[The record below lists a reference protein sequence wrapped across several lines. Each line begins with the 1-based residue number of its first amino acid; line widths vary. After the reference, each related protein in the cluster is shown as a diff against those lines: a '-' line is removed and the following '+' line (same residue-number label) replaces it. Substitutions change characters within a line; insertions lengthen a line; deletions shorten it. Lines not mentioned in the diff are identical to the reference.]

1 MKTRHA
7 ALLFA
12 LGLMLTLLC
21 ACGQS
26 ESYTKGNTRQ
36 SDREVTVSELYSEEG
51 NAADSQEMGYTYSYH
66 VPQIEDDTAD
76 AAAINEEIAALYG
89 ELAETGLKNIEN
101 QEIPGCN
108 IVTYESCR
116 SGDVLALVMKCAFY
130 YGPFEEYGVYN
141 YDTAKG
147 VRLTNADIL
156 AMKGLTQEQYLSA
169 VRRAAAKWYDDQYF
183 PLWEDAGLDGSPGA
197 YQERRSWTLSAKNI
211 TLDLPLY
218 LNGDGA
224 IHTITSVGCH
234 SGADWLYQTL
244 TLDAEE
250 DAVNV
255 ETVDSFD
262 FLTVTRRG
270 REITLRFHETL
281 RGDAVLEACG
291 YMGDVPYGKELPVNG
306 LYGNYTRVFCDTIG
320 ELGAPYVFLLTEEG
334 RVEYVDVLSCLK
346 AGYFCASGPLLGVS
360 DVNSIFSASDDDGFQ
375 HVYAITGSEEA
386 IDLNRRIAADQ
397 NTMAERLVGVWGSSR
412 TADGEEKYLS
422 LTLAGCDSFDLTC
435 YYPGRDAETGA
446 TGYLIYLGMTAD
458 GAVYAYRS
466 WGRYSGGPV
475 LEGAI
480 ALNAAYDY
488 GEIIPAFTLH
498 ITELGGTPFI
508 GERTGET
515 TVLAQTF
522 G

>member
-1 MKTRHA
+1 M
-7 ALLFA
+7 
-12 LGLMLTLLC
+12 
-21 ACGQS
+21 
-26 ESYTKGNTRQ
+26 
-36 SDREVTVSELYSEEG
+36 
-51 NAADSQEMGYTYSYH
+51 
-66 VPQIEDDTAD
+66 
-76 AAAINEEIAALYG
+76 
-89 ELAETGLKNIEN
+89 
-101 QEIPGCN
+101 
-108 IVTYESCR
+108 
-116 SGDVLALVMKCAFY
+116 
-130 YGPFEEYGVYN
+130 
-141 YDTAKG
+141 
-147 VRLTNADIL
+147 
-156 AMKGLTQEQYLSA
+156 
-169 VRRAAAKWYDDQYF
+169 
-183 PLWEDAGLDGSPGA
+183 
-197 YQERRSWTLSAKNI
+197 
-211 TLDLPLY
+211 
-218 LNGDGA
+218 
-224 IHTITSVGCH
+224 
-234 SGADWLYQTL
+234 
-244 TLDAEE
+244 
-250 DAVNV
+250 
-255 ETVDSFD
+255 
-262 FLTVTRRG
+262 
-270 REITLRFHETL
+270 
-281 RGDAVLEACG
+281 
-291 YMGDVPYGKELPVNG
+291 
-306 LYGNYTRVFCDTIG
+306 
-320 ELGAPYVFLLTEEG
+320 FLLTEEG